1 MMDSASRP
9 SGVSRMKS
17 ASRVCIGGYT
27 FRMKWIMLLLTLA
40 AIGVLGYAVWIW
52 RERLQQRERASQ
64 ERFAAFMKEVKP
76 PPVVEPR
83 TPLAAPREAPATLAP
98 QKLLFEAAAK
108 AGEAG
113 EPVLAIQLYARL
125 LSRFPET
132 ALGAQARAAIEA
144 QKAKLAKA

>member
-1 MMDSASRP
+1 MR
-9 SGVSRMKS
+9 
-17 ASRVCIGGYT
+17 
-27 FRMKWIMLLLTLA
+27 WIVLLLALA
-40 AIGVLGYAVWIW
+40 AIGVLGYAIWVW

-64 ERFAAFMKEVKP
+64 ERFAAFMREVKP
-76 PPVVEPR
+76 PP
-83 TPLAAPREAPATLAP
+83 AAEARAAQALPEAASTLAP

-132 ALGAQARAAIEA
+132 AFGAQARAAIEA

>member
-1 MMDSASRP
+1 
-9 SGVSRMKS
+9 
-17 ASRVCIGGYT
+17 
-27 FRMKWIMLLLTLA
+27 MLLLTLA

-76 PPVVEPR
+76 PPAVEPR
-83 TPLAAPREAPATLAP
+83 TPLAAPREAPSTLAP